1 MGRTRIRGAL
11 VGPAAAAAGLA
22 CAALLSAGI
31 SGCGNAE
38 AQQNGKAEASKKS
51 TPPEAAA
58 VRVEVAEIAAS
69 TAGLSLKLPG
79 EVEGARDA
87 LLATPM
93 GGYVEAVHIENGER
107 VRKGQVLANV
117 DTATHSAARAQ
128 AEVELKTAEREFK
141 RAKALGDAIASAEID
156 AAESRLLAA
165 KAAVWTAQVQ
175 ASRTVITAP
184 FAGVVA
190 DLDIEVGEVAAPGVP
205 LVRLV
210 QLDPALVS
218 VSLSDR
224 DVVAV
229 SEGMDARVRPDA
241 RAELLAGKIKHLQP
255 AADIRTRTFIAEIEV
270 PNEDKKLLPG
280 MIVSVELDAP
290 VAENQMVISQDWL
303 VTRIDDIG
311 VYVEVDGK
319 AQWRQVSLGPVVRKT
334 VVIEEGLTAGD
345 ALVITGHRDL
355 ADGDPML
362 VTRRGKCCTQGR
374 VVFPDASAKSAGSKQ
389 EATPPNDKAKP
400 DGEAEAK

>member
-1 MGRTRIRGAL
+1 
-11 VGPAAAAAGLA
+11 
-22 CAALLSAGI
+22 
-31 SGCGNAE
+31 
-38 AQQNGKAEASKKS
+38 
-51 TPPEAAA
+51 
-58 VRVEVAEIAAS
+58 
-69 TAGLSLKLPG
+69 
-79 EVEGARDA
+79 
-87 LLATPM
+87 M